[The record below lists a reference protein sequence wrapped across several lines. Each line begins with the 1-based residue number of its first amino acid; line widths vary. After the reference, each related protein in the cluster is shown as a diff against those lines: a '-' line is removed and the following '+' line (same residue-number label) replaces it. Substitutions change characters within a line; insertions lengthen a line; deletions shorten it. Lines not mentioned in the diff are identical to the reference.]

1 MKIFLR
7 ILTYAN
13 TIGRR
18 LGFFF
23 LYSILGIIFGAF
35 NIVLVIPMLT
45 TLFKQSKGI
54 KEVPPLP
61 LFSLSTDYIIDS
73 FNHYYLLIIRDHGP
87 LNALLFVCALIV
99 ACVILANLFRYLE
112 RVIATKIRVDLV
124 KN

>member
-35 NIVLVIPMLT
+35 NIVLVIPMLSS
-45 TLFKQSKGI
+45 LFKQSKGVV
-54 KEVPPLP
+54 EVPPVP
-61 LFSLSTDYIIDS
+61 DFSFSTDFIVQLFY
-73 FNHYYLLIIRDHGP
+73 HYYNGIIRDYGQ
-87 LNALLFVCALIV
+87 LNSLLFVCGLIV
-99 ACVILANLFRYLE
+99 VCVIL
-112 RVIATKIRVDLV
+112 
-124 KN
+124 